1 MTDPNTFVF
10 KFCTVNTLV
19 ACPIRIYNFASLHHK
34 IRNNS
39 LNLSPF
45 VKQVVAKLTCAQS
58 SKVLACFWQILV
70 EKLNNYSLF
79 LVTFFAWFP
88 NLDIHPRLYV
98 IFIESWHRP
107 KSIFKLH
114 LFVRVKAFML
124 ILLEG
129 ALVVLFHLLL
139 LF

>member
-1 MTDPNTFVF
+1 
-10 KFCTVNTLV
+10 V
-19 ACPIRIYNFASLHHK
+19 AELA
-34 IRNNS
+34 
-39 LNLSPF
+39 
-45 VKQVVAKLTCAQS
+45 CAQS
-58 SKVLACFWQILV
+58 SKVLACFGQVLV
-70 EKLNNYSLF
+70 EKLNNYFLF

-98 IFIESWHRP
+98 FFIESWHRP

-114 LFVRVKAFML
+114 FFVRVKAFVL
-124 ILLEG
+124 ILLKG